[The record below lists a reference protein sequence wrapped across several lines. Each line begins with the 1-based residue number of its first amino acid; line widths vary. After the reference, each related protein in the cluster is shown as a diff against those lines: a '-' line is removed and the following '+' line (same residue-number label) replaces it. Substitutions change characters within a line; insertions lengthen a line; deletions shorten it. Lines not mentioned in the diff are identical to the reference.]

1 MFIPAV
7 HKAVKTARKVISKQ
21 QSHQTQRF
29 KVFNE
34 ISMVIEDDTLV
45 KRDRGRGSDEGD
57 KGQEGRTY
65 WNTEQG
71 NYVKPPPR
79 MHTCSSLKC
88 HNNNI
93 FLS

>member
-71 NYVKPPPR
+71 NYVRPPPH
-79 MHTCSSLKC
+79 MHSTDLFKMS
-88 HNNNI
+88 
-93 FLS
+93 